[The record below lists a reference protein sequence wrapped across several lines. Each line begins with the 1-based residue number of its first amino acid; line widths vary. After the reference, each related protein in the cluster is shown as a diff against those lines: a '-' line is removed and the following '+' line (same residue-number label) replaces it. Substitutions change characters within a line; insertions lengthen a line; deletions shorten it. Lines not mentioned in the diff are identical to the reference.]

1 MSDRYTRIFSLDSA
15 LYAAGVPVLIAA
27 GSLLKDSFSAN
38 RMAQLKYVNLGGEA
52 VQAMTVCVTM
62 LDGDGAVLS
71 KPVEYRYQGL
81 NAGRGEEFGRNVAV
95 VLPDHAVCAFTVSVT
110 QIVFAGGGTWRA
122 GGNENWVPVRKKQSL
137 EEGLEDP
144 ELAEQYRVRY
154 GKDCRYYPRE
164 LGAGLW
170 CCACGS
176 VNFSSEA
183 KCPLCRRSLSAMRS
197 VNLDDLRAE
206 CAGRLKNEEVR
217 AAEDRAASQQKNKKV
232 LRAAAVILPALLVLA
247 LLLVTVPPRL
257 ASLRA
262 YMAAADLLEAGEYE
276 QAAEAFIA
284 LGSYRDSA
292 EQAEKNVPYQRAKK
306 IFDLAG
312 EGDEA
317 SLSFIGKR
325 PSDAN
330 EAEYGIHGSEALLY
344 EAALEVFSGLGDYH
358 DCPQY
363 CFQCEEALEGFRQEK
378 LREEYIKAE
387 ALLDAGNY
395 LQAREAFLALKDY
408 EDSATMAVE
417 ALYRKAVSLFSFT
430 EQVKV
435 RYLYAA
441 FSAESSSPDVFYITE
456 DRAME
461 IGSDAIGQL
470 RAACGR
476 DGVDVRIEEAPAG
489 CLTMLDSLQE
499 QFRSFGDY
507 KDSAQYVEELE
518 LAKDFTRPFFQL
530 TQAGDVY
537 GAYDWLQAYQEEF
550 ADRDRWLEL
559 LEMYKPFCGSWS
571 FNTGDPTLIPLT
583 VGVNVSASNVRTG
596 VIVSLESI
604 TLRIEA
610 EDGSFSVE
618 LNAAPGDQMFKNDGD
633 GQYLYFMNLS
643 LADRFAYMKYSSGGM
658 VGSCDYNRS

>member
-1 MSDRYTRIFSLDSA
+1 MSDHYTRIFSLDNA

-27 GSLLKDSFSAN
+27 GSLLKDSSGAD
-38 RMAQLKYVNLGGEA
+38 RTAQLKYINLGPEPI
-52 VQAMTVCVTM
+52 QAMTVRVTM
-62 LDGDGAVLS
+62 LGRDGFALP
-71 KPVEYRYQGL
+71 KPVEYRYQDL
-81 NAGRGEEFGRNVAV
+81 NAGRGEEFGSGAAI
-95 VLPDHAVCAFTVSVT
+95 VLPDRAACGFTVAVT
-110 QIVFAGGGTWRA
+110 QIGFAGGSVWQAA
-122 GGNENWVPVRKKQSL
+122 GSERWLPLQKKLLL
-137 EEGLEDP
+137 EEALEDP

-154 GKDCRYYPRE
+154 GRDCRYYPRA
-164 LGAGLW
+164 LGEGLW

-176 VNFSSEA
+176 VNLSTEA
-183 KCPLCRRSLSAMRS
+183 KCPLCRRSLSAMRA
-197 VNLDDLRAE
+197 VNLDDLRSE
-206 CAGRLKNEEVR
+206 CAGRLKHEEVQ
-217 AAEDRAASQQKNKKV
+217 AAEDKAVSQQKNKKL
-232 LRAAAVILPALLVLA
+232 LRALAVILPVLLVLV

-276 QAAEAFIA
+276 QAAQAFTA

-292 EQAEKNVPYQRAKK
+292 EQAEKNVPYQRAKRL
-306 IFDLAG
+306 FDLAG
-312 EGDEA
+312 EGDGSA
-317 SLSFIGKR
+317 LSLIEKR
-325 PSDAN
+325 PGDAN
-330 EAEYGIHGSEALLY
+330 EAEYGIHGAEALLY
-344 EAALEVFSGLGDYH
+344 EAALEVFTGLGDYR

-363 CFQCEEALEGFRQEK
+363 CYQCQEALEGFRQEK

-395 LQAREAFLALKDY
+395 LQAREAFLALGDY
-408 EDSATMAVE
+408 EDSAAMATE
-417 ALYRKAVSLFSFT
+417 ALYRKALSLFAFT
-430 EQVKV
+430 QQVKV

-441 FSAESSSPDVFYITE
+441 FSADSASPDLFYITE
-456 DRAME
+456 ERAME

-470 RAACGR
+470 RTACGR
-476 DGVDVRIEEAPAG
+476 DGVDVRIQEAPAG

-518 LAKDFTRPFFQL
+518 LAKDFTRPFFLL

-596 VIVSLESI
+596 VIVSLDSI

-610 EDGSFSVE
+610 EDGSFSVD
-618 LNAAPGDQMFKNDGD
+618 LHAAPGEQMFKNDGD
-633 GQYLYFMNLS
+633 GAYWYFMNLS
-643 LADRFAYMKYSSGGM
+643 LADRFAYMKYNSGGM
-658 VGSCDYNRS
+658 AGSCDYNRS